1 MGAPGKLMDLCW
13 DEIHDAQ
20 KYALL
25 ANQYKCTNR
34 ELADL
39 YFKLSGEEMD
49 HMARLQAMAFR
60 LLDQERNAG
69 RDDDG
74 KIQAVVEHLHCRNL
88 DAAADVGIMQ
98 GLYRK

>member
-13 DEIHDAQ
+13 DEIQDAK
-20 KYALL
+20 KYAML
-25 ANQYKCTNR
+25 ANQYKCNNR

-39 YFKLSGEEMD
+39 YFKLSGEELD

-60 LLDQERNAG
+60 LLDQLRSSG
-69 RDDDG
+69 QDPDG
-74 KIQAVVEHLHCRNL
+74 KIQAIVDHLHCRNL